1 MVNKK
6 QEPDLSKNRKKFLE
20 DLQRQNGAGQGYI
33 DYVLEQSKAAPKE
46 LNDAAEA
53 TRKATEIMKDE
64 EIQKKLSELSEV
76 ISEKLDPTKLLGDSP
91 HKDKVDYFVK
101 HADEYVLD
109 EKTGNYI
116 LREVVKQVS
125 AQLVMKSKESMKQE
139 TKKDDR
145 EQETKKD
152 DREEVK

>member
-1 MVNKK
+1 MNEEQKRILEELDV
-6 QEPDLSKNRKKFLE
+6 KNRKGQAFLDRIVIDKAENAPKDLE
-20 DLQRQNGAGQGYI
+20 D
-33 DYVLEQSKAAPKE
+33 AA
-46 LNDAAEA
+46 NA

-64 EIQKKLSELSEV
+64 KIQKKLNELSEV

-109 EKTGNYI
+109 KKTGNYI

-125 AQLVMKSKESMKQE
+125 AQLVMKSKENMNQE

-145 EQETKKD
+145 KENEK
-152 DREEVK
+152 

>member
-1 MVNKK
+1 MNEEQKRILEKLDV
-6 QEPDLSKNRKKFLE
+6 KNGKGQAFLDRIVIDKAENAPKDLE
-20 DLQRQNGAGQGYI
+20 D
-33 DYVLEQSKAAPKE
+33 AA
-46 LNDAAEA
+46 NA

-64 EIQKKLSELSEV
+64 KIQKKLNELSEV

-109 EKTGNYI
+109 KKTGNYI

-125 AQLVMKSKESMKQE
+125 AQLVARSREDKKQE
-139 TKKDDR
+139 
-145 EQETKKD
+145 
-152 DREEVK
+152 EEKNTSKNDGR